1 MAAPKLS
8 RLEPLSTPPE
18 CRLGVLPGHLC
29 LWFTLEARSS
39 SLGESCPTPPKG
51 GLAKEWGENMWGNN
65 RTDLGRKG
73 MLPMD
78 WGRAGR
84 LTGALGGRR
93 AVALCGAVGG
103 GCSGSGINRGSCSKG
118 ACNQFCT
125 CRMRL
130 SQPLS

>member
-1 MAAPKLS
+1 
-8 RLEPLSTPPE
+8 
-18 CRLGVLPGHLC
+18 
-29 LWFTLEARSS
+29 
-39 SLGESCPTPPKG
+39 
-51 GLAKEWGENMWGNN
+51 MWGNN

-93 AVALCGAVGG
+93 AVAPCGAVGG

-118 ACNQFCT
+118 ACNQY
-125 CRMRL
+125 CRLYAFKGLAGRL
-130 SQPLS
+130 GPIGVLTSMLAIMAGVATGWQLHMQDAPLAKHAFDSH